1 MNIGTLIFYFTVII
15 SCTILTMNWSKTQS
29 REIRIKLAYAVLA
42 LVSIFRYDIGNDYS
56 EYVFR
61 INELFMYTSF
71 ENLSLFD
78 EGLEPFFLLIVF
90 LFKSFAFSYFWII
103 GIYSILGVFVIYKI
117 FSHYNIHYYAFLM
130 IFINGLLFSSWDW
143 IRQGVAIVIFLYA
156 IRFIKEHNF
165 KKYLIYILLAATSH
179 LSVLI
184 LLPFYFISRI
194 PPMRLVYIVVILGL
208 AFFASGSEFQQTFDL
223 ILRFSP
229 IWYEPGENSLSFVQ
243 FTSEMYKIRI
253 IFYSLVWCGIIY
265 YLPNEE
271 KVLINLLFVGA
282 VLFIIA
288 NGALNLM
295 RIANYFVFTTTI
307 SLPLVL
313 RYLKT
318 KKTKLKINIG
328 RYVIRVLLFGLVLF
342 FINDV
347 LSNSGVRGCVPYK
360 SVFSKDF
367 QKQILDK

>member
-1 MNIGTLIFYFTVII
+1 
-15 SCTILTMNWSKTQS
+15 MNWSKTQS
-29 REIRIKLAYAVLA
+29 REIRIKLAYVVLA
-42 LVSIFRYDIGNDYS
+42 FVSFLRYDIGNDYS
-56 EYVFR
+56 NYVYR
-61 INELFMYTSF
+61 INEIYRSTSF
-71 ENLSLFD
+71 ENLSFFD
-78 EGLEPFFLLIVF
+78 QGLEPFFLLIVF
-90 LFKSFAFSYFWII
+90 LFKSFTLSYFWIF
-103 GIYSILGVFVIYKI
+103 GVHSILLVFVIYKI
-117 FSHYNIHYYAFLM
+117 FSHYNIHYYAFLI

-143 IRQGVAIVIFLYA
+143 IRQGIAIVIFLYA
-156 IRFIKEHNF
+156 IRFIKEHNL

-223 ILRFSP
+223 ILRFAP
-229 IWYEPGENSLSFVQ
+229 GWYEPGENSFSFVQ
-243 FTSEMYKIRI
+243 FTSEMYRIRI
-253 IFYSLVWCGIIY
+253 IFYSLVWCSIIY

-318 KKTKLKINIG
+318 KNTKLKINIG
-328 RYVIRVLLFGLVLF
+328 RYVIRVMFTGLALF
-342 FINDV
+342 FIYDV
-347 LSNSGVRGCVPYK
+347 LFDSGTRGCVPYK

-367 QKQILDK
+367 QIQIFDK